1 MILLAG
7 SPRFLAL
14 FSATV
19 YRKNSQILQAANQTE
34 AGGFKI
40 INRHFVSD
48 IDNMLFAAQIYGV
61 KSFTDMVAPEL
72 LSKINERRVLEFIQ
86 ASGPSSRAAMV
97 RACGMSAPTVS
108 KAVASL
114 VRRGFL
120 EESGLSEGFGRPGKL
135 LQLSEQTANVL
146 WVVVDAG
153 MCWAGSARLD
163 GEVSEENVRS
173 FSTPET
179 YTELLS
185 AIERHL
191 SDFVGGEVST
201 LGSRFRGVGVSVPGL
216 LNSRLDRTVIS
227 PNLHLLD
234 DQSLASELSR
244 RLGLRCVA
252 LQESHALCV
261 GERMYGAA
269 RGMDDFA
276 MLDVST
282 GLGLGI
288 FSGGRLLTGNSGMAG
303 EIGHITVERA
313 GIRCGCGNRG
323 CLETVATD
331 SAFVREMSHLLGKSV
346 GINEAIDA
354 IRSGRVDSP
363 AVVERT
369 VDYIAIAV
377 AAVINVFNPSTLFLH
392 GKLLGS
398 DQAIFDRV
406 LAEARR
412 RTLKPSFADCRI
424 LQSQGNKRLGA
435 VAGII
440 RNLADE
446 MAPSMAWFEPGGA
459 KTISVPEGQS
469 TP

>member
-1 MILLAG
+1 M
-7 SPRFLAL
+7 
-14 FSATV
+14 
-19 YRKNSQILQAANQTE
+19 
-34 AGGFKI
+34 
-40 INRHFVSD
+40 
-48 IDNMLFAAQIYGV
+48 FA
-61 KSFTDMVAPEL
+61 SEL
-72 LSKINERRVLEFIQ
+72 LSKINERRVLEFVQ
-86 ASGPSSRAAMV
+86 ACGPSSRAGMA

-114 VRRGFL
+114 IRHGFL

-135 LQLSEQTANVL
+135 LQLAEGTANVFG
-146 WVVVDAG
+146 VVVDAG
-153 MCWAGSARLD
+153 TCWVGSVRLD
-163 GEVSEENVRS
+163 GEVSKENVRS
-173 FSTPET
+173 FSTPKS
-179 YTELLS
+179 YLKLLT
-185 AIERHL
+185 AIERHMTEI
-191 SDFVGGEVST
+191 VGGDVSN
-201 LGSRFRGVGVSVPGL
+201 LGARFRGVGVSVPGL
-216 LNSRLDRTVIS
+216 LNSRLDRTVMS

-234 DQSLASELSR
+234 GQSLASDLSS
-244 RLGLRCVA
+244 RLGLPCVA

-303 EIGHITVERA
+303 ELGHITVERA

-331 SAFVREMSHLLGKSV
+331 SAFAREVSELLGQSV

-354 IRSGRVDSP
+354 TQSGRVD
-363 AVVERT
+363 AAALVERT
-369 VDYIAIAV
+369 VDYLAIAV
-377 AAVINVFNPSTLFLH
+377 AAVINIFNPSTLFLH

-398 DQAIFDRV
+398 DPSIFDSV
-406 LAEARR
+406 LKEAQKRA
-412 RTLKPSFADCRI
+412 LKPSFADCKI

-440 RNLADE
+440 QKLADE
-446 MAPSMAWFEPGGA
+446 LAPSISSFESGGEKA
-459 KTISVPEGQS
+459 ISVS
-469 TP
+469 NSR

>member
-1 MILLAG
+1 M
-7 SPRFLAL
+7 
-14 FSATV
+14 
-19 YRKNSQILQAANQTE
+19 
-34 AGGFKI
+34 
-40 INRHFVSD
+40 
-48 IDNMLFAAQIYGV
+48 FA
-61 KSFTDMVAPEL
+61 SEL
-72 LSKINERRVLEFIQ
+72 LSKINERRVLEFVQ
-86 ASGPSSRAAMV
+86 ACGPSSRAGMA

-114 VRRGFL
+114 IRHGFL

-135 LQLSEQTANVL
+135 LQLAAGTANVFGI
-146 WVVVDAG
+146 VVDAG
-153 MCWAGSARLD
+153 TCWIGSVRLD
-163 GEVSEENVRS
+163 GEVSKENVRS
-173 FSTPET
+173 FSTPKT
-179 YTELLS
+179 YLKLLA
-185 AIERHL
+185 AIERHMT
-191 SDFVGGEVST
+191 DIVDGDVSN

-234 DQSLASELSR
+234 GQSLASDLSSR
-244 RLGLRCVA
+244 IGLRCVA

-303 EIGHITVERA
+303 ELGHITVERA

-331 SAFVREMSHLLGKSV
+331 SAFAREVSELLGQSV

-354 IRSGRVDSP
+354 TQSGRVD
-363 AVVERT
+363 AAALVERT
-369 VDYIAIAV
+369 VDYLAIAV
-377 AAVINVFNPSTLFLH
+377 AAVINIFNPSTLFLH

-398 DQAIFDRV
+398 DPEIFDSV
-406 LAEARR
+406 LKEAQK
-412 RTLKPSFADCRI
+412 RTLKPSFADCKI

-440 RNLADE
+440 EKLADE
-446 MAPSMAWFEPGGA
+446 LAPSISSFESGGEKA
-459 KTISVPEGQS
+459 ISVS
-469 TP
+469 NSR

>member
-1 MILLAG
+1 M
-7 SPRFLAL
+7 
-14 FSATV
+14 
-19 YRKNSQILQAANQTE
+19 
-34 AGGFKI
+34 
-40 INRHFVSD
+40 
-48 IDNMLFAAQIYGV
+48 FA
-61 KSFTDMVAPEL
+61 SEL
-72 LSKINERRVLEFIQ
+72 LSKINERRVLEFVQ
-86 ASGPSSRAAMV
+86 ACGPSSRAGMA

-114 VRRGFL
+114 IRHGFL

-135 LQLSEQTANVL
+135 LQLAEGTANVFG
-146 WVVVDAG
+146 VVVDAG
-153 MCWAGSARLD
+153 TCWVGSVRLD
-163 GEVSEENVRS
+163 GEVSKENVRS
-173 FSTPET
+173 FSTPKS
-179 YTELLS
+179 YLKLLA
-185 AIERHL
+185 AIERHMTEI
-191 SDFVGGEVST
+191 VGGDVSN

-234 DQSLASELSR
+234 GQSLASDLSSR
-244 RLGLRCVA
+244 IGLRCVA

-303 EIGHITVERA
+303 ELGHITVERA

-331 SAFVREMSHLLGKSV
+331 SAFAREVSELLGQSV

-354 IRSGRVDSP
+354 TQSGRVD
-363 AVVERT
+363 AAALVERT
-369 VDYIAIAV
+369 VDYLAIAV
-377 AAVINVFNPSTLFLH
+377 AAVINIFNPSTLFLH

-398 DQAIFDRV
+398 EPEIFDSV
-406 LAEARR
+406 LKEAQK
-412 RTLKPSFADCRI
+412 RTLKPSFADCKI
-424 LQSQGNKRLGA
+424 LQSQGNKQLGA

-440 RNLADE
+440 QKLADE
-446 MAPSMAWFEPGGA
+446 LAPSISSFESGGEKA
-459 KTISVPEGQS
+459 ISVS
-469 TP
+469 NSR